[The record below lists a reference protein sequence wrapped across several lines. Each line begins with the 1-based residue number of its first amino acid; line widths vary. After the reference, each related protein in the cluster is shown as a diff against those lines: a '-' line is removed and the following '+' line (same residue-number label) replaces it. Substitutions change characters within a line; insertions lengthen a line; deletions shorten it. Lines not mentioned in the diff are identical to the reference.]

1 MIRFYDGQLFVQLVL
16 RLDATHE
23 TYSQTTPFLVNV
35 SVFSAAVFLI
45 RSGDACS
52 AHDELHVC
60 ALHDF
65 EHAFHD

>member
-1 MIRFYDGQLFVQLVL
+1 MIRFYDGQLFVQLVV

-45 RSGDACS
+45 RSGDAYS